1 MPDLYELLDL
11 PHDADTD
18 AVEERLR
25 EQERTW
31 AHLAR
36 DSDPAVRGRAG
47 QVLADLV
54 QARETLLDPERRAAY
69 DSWRAENPVAEQPPA
84 PPPPPAMPS
93 PVAPPPVMPY
103 HTGQFAAVPS
113 YYPYAP
119 MMTGAPRRRP
129 GTAGAVLAL
138 AGALLV
144 TFGTF
149 MPWNRVLGGTGN
161 YWDMVSSS
169 TGSAGDSLPG
179 TSLVAIALAVS
190 TLCWALY
197 FTSSTASQGFVWSL
211 VGIVGSLLML
221 PILLGSFGAMQS
233 DPWLDVYGVDQGTR
247 PGPIFAVIGVLVVF
261 SGNITA
267 IAQTGAKLGR

>member
-11 PHDADTD
+11 PNDADT
-18 AVEERLR
+18 AVVEERLR

-47 QVLADLV
+47 RVLADLV

-69 DSWRAENPVAEQPPA
+69 DSWRAENPVAVQPPA
-84 PPPPPAMPS
+84 PPPPPVMPS

-103 HTGQFAAVPS
+103 NTGQFAAVPS

-119 MMTGAPRRRP
+119 MLAPAPRRRP
-129 GTAGAVLAL
+129 GMAGAVLAL
-138 AGALLV
+138 TGTLLV

-149 MPWNRVLGGTGN
+149 MPWNRVLSGTGN

-179 TSLVAIALAVS
+179 TSLVAIALVVS
-190 TLCWALY
+190 ALCWTLY
-197 FTSSTASQGFVWSL
+197 FTSSTANQGFVWSL

-221 PILLGSFGAMQS
+221 PILFGSLGAMES
-233 DPWLDVYGVDQGTR
+233 DPYLEYYGADQGTR
-247 PGPIFAVIGVLVVF
+247 HGPIFAVIGVLVVF

-267 IAQTGAKLGR
+267 IAQSGAKLGR